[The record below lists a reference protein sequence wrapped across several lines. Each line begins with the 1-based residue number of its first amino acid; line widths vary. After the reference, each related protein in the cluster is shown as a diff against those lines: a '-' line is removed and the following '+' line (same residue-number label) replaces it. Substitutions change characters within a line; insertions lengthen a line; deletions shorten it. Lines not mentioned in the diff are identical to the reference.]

1 MLKYLGI
8 GVFIT
13 IVALI
18 VGAFTG
24 DWNLFFIITGVAAI
38 VPLLLSGLLTGAFV
52 DGDRSRANY
61 HTETKEDR
69 LGKNKW
75 VRRFLLIGAPNFCLL
90 IILVVI
96 ELVTK

>member
-1 MLKYLGI
+1 LLKYLGI

-18 VGAFTG
+18 IGAFTG
-24 DWNLFFIITGVAAI
+24 DWNLFLIVTGVAAI

-52 DGDRSRANY
+52 DGDKNRANY

-69 LGKNKW
+69 QGKNKW
-75 VRRFLLIGAPNFCLL
+75 VIRFLLIGVPNFTLL

-96 ELVTK
+96 GLVTK